1 MQPFEFSTASRIVFG
16 PGTVAKS
23 AKMIAELGKTCV
35 LVTGSDPSRA
45 QSLTDQFEREKIKY
59 KIYSVTGEP
68 TLAQIDQG
76 VSAARDFE
84 NPVIVGFGGGS
95 VVDSAKAI
103 AGLFSNEGKIID
115 YLEVIGGGKPLQSP
129 GLPCVAI
136 PTTAGTGAEV
146 TKNCVL
152 SSPEHRRKV
161 SLRSPYLLPK
171 IAIIDPDLT
180 LDLPPAVTA
189 ASGLDA
195 MTQLIEPYVSIRAN
209 PFTDALCRDAL
220 PRSARSLERCFNQC
234 DDRAARED
242 LALCSLFSGLALANA
257 GLGAVH
263 GLAGVLGGM
272 YPAPHGA
279 VCALLLPWV
288 IRTNIEALE
297 DREPNNPA
305 LARYTEV
312 ARLITGYRDANAL
325 DAVEWTAGLAKRMG
339 IKPLNAYGMME
350 VDIPVIAEMALNA
363 SSTKANPIVLNLP
376 ELISI
381 LHQAL

>member
-16 PGTVAKS
+16 PGTVGKA
-23 AKMIAELGKTCV
+23 AKMIAELGETCL

-45 QSLTDQFEREKIKY
+45 QGLRDQLERERIKC
-59 KIYSVTGEP
+59 KTYSVTGEP
-68 TLAQIDQG
+68 SLAQIDQG
-76 VSAARDFE
+76 VEAARDFE

-103 AGLFSNEGKIID
+103 AGLFSNEGKIIN

-180 LDLPPAVTA
+180 LNLPPAVTA

-195 MTQLIEPYVSIRAN
+195 ITQLIEPYVSIRAN

-220 PRSARSLERCFNQC
+220 PRSARSLERCFNQG

-263 GLAGVLGGM
+263 GLAGVLGGI

-305 LARYTEV
+305 LARYSEV
-312 ARLITGYRDANAL
+312 ARLITGHRDANAI
-325 DAVEWTAGLAKRMG
+325 DAVEWTSGLVKRMG
-339 IKPLNAYGMME
+339 IKPLNAYGMTE
-350 VDIPVIAEMALNA
+350 ADIPMIAEMSLNA
-363 SSTKANPIVLNLP
+363 SSTKANPIVLNLQ

-381 LHQAL
+381 LQRAL